1 MSDLKTYMSLTDA
14 ESASE
19 ITSILTKN
27 KIPFKIQ
34 DTGKDFD
41 ASFSMNKA
49 SKSILILLHSNDFER
64 ANAVV
69 DTELILDEN
78 TIDKEH
84 FLYGF
89 SNDELLDVIKN
100 SEEWHPLDVKLAK
113 QLLEQNKIQI
123 NETEIADFKKEK
135 VAESFK
141 PEKSDITT
149 ILIGYVFSITGGLIG
164 LGITFFLINSKKTLP
179 TGEKIYTYCKSD
191 RSHGFK
197 MLILSSI
204 SIVICLIVV
213 LKK

>member
-34 DTGKDFD
+34 DTGEDFD

-49 SKSILILLHSNDFER
+49 SKSILIFLHPNDFER
-64 ANAVV
+64 ANAVI

-89 SNDELLDVIKN
+89 SNDELLDYFEQVRPNRGELLKLLGDLDFHPG
-100 SEEWHPLDVKLAK
+100 SEAQKSLYKYAARQIAETGMFQRVAK
-113 QLLEQNKIQI
+113 
-123 NETEIADFKKEK
+123 
-135 VAESFK
+135 
-141 PEKSDITT
+141 KSA
-149 ILIGYVFSITGGLIG
+149 G
-164 LGITFFLINSKKTLP
+164 
-179 TGEKIYTYCKSD
+179 
-191 RSHGFK
+191 
-197 MLILSSI
+197 
-204 SIVICLIVV
+204 
-213 LKK
+213 